1 MESFTEHEP
10 ARSET
15 LQMTNQKPS
24 HRSDDEMLAELY
36 ARPGFML
43 RRAHQIAMDLFIQ
56 ACSPVNITPS
66 QYGVLYIINT
76 VGSVSQIGIARLIG
90 LDRSTTALVVRLL
103 TERGLLEKR
112 QSKDDARSSAIQLTE
127 EGKKIFREAETLA
140 NREMK
145 MMLEP
150 FSEKEGHL
158 FLSLLKKFV
167 AHHNDKTRV
176 SMNVEHALK

>member
-1 MESFTEHEP
+1 MAQMKNQNPSN
-10 ARSET
+10 RSEE
-15 LQMTNQKPS
+15 
-24 HRSDDEMLAELY
+24 EMLAELY

-76 VGSVSQIGIARLIG
+76 VGSVSQIGISRLIG

-103 TERGLLEKR
+103 TERGLIEKR
-112 QSKDDARSSAIQLTE
+112 QSKEDSRRSEIQLTE
-127 EGKKIFREAETLA
+127 EGKKVFREAETLA

-145 MMLEP
+145 IMLEP
-150 FSEKEGHL
+150 FSAKEGSL
-158 FLSLLKKFV
+158 FLSLLNKFV

-176 SMNVEHALK
+176 SMNIEHSLK

>member
-1 MESFTEHEP
+1 
-10 ARSET
+10 
-15 LQMTNQKPS
+15 MTNQKPS

-76 VGSVSQIGIARLIG
+76 VGSISQIGIARLIG

-112 QSKDDARSSAIQLTE
+112 QSREDSRKSEIQLTE
-127 EGKKIFREAETLA
+127 QGKSVFQEAEKLA

-145 MMLEP
+145 MILEP
-150 FSEKEGHL
+150 FTIEEGEI
-158 FLSLLKKFV
+158 FLNLLGKFV
-167 AHHNDKTRV
+167 AHHNDRTRV
-176 SMNVEHALK
+176 SMNIERASL